1 MLEKAYREQ
10 QKGNVPTLP
19 VWLSPTQ
26 VRVIPVSERFL
37 KDAEKLMNEIGRH
50 NIRSDLDD
58 RPITMQK
65 KVREA
70 EREWINYVLVVG
82 EKEISSRI
90 LPVRDR
96 KAGKIRKMRLQ
107 ELVEEIKEKTKDKP
121 FKPLT
126 LPKSLSKRPQFS
138 F

>member
-1 MLEKAYREQ
+1 M
-10 QKGNVPTLP
+10 
-19 VWLSPTQ
+19 
-26 VRVIPVSERFL
+26 
-37 KDAEKLMNEIGRH
+37 DEIGGH
-50 NIRSDLDD
+50 NIRVDLDD

-70 EREWINYVLVVG
+70 EREWINYVLVIG
-82 EKEISSRI
+82 EKEVSSGV

-96 KAGKIRKMRLQ
+96 KLRNIRKMRLQ
-107 ELVEEIKEKTKDKP
+107 ELMDEIKEETKDKP

-126 LPKSLSKRPQFS
+126 LPKLVSKRPQFS